1 MKDKMLTT
9 KKLVITA
16 LFTALIAV
24 ATVSVQIPLPF
35 GYANLG
41 DAFVLLSALIL
52 GGLWGATA
60 SGLGSALAD
69 IILGFAIYAP
79 ATFII
84 KGLVALV
91 ASLLLRILGK
101 HIRYDIIYQIIACI
115 VAEFIMIAGYFFYEA
130 VVLGYSW
137 GATASI
143 VGNVMQA
150 AVGIVIALLTMTVFS
165 NRKIFLSDNNNSK
178 EHNNDE

>member
-1 MKDKMLTT
+1 MTT

-60 SGLGSALAD
+60 SGLGSVLAD
-69 IILGFAIYAP
+69 LILGFAIYAP

-91 ASLLLRILGK
+91 ASLLLRILSK
-101 HIRYDIIYQIIACI
+101 YIRYAILYQIIACI
-115 VAEFIMIAGYFFYEA
+115 LAEIIMVAGYFFYEA
-130 VVLGYSW
+130 VLLGYSW
-137 GATASI
+137 GATASV

-150 AVGIVIALLTMTVFS
+150 TVGIVIAILTMTVFN